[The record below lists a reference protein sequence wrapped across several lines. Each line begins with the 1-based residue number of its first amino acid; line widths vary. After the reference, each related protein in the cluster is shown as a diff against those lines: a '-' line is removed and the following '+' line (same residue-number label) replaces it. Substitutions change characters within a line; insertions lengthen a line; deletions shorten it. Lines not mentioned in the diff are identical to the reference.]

1 MAKKKTKKYSKKQL
15 TFIAV
20 ALIIIIVAL
29 SVCYFFIPEFK
40 KRVDD
45 YFASILGD
53 GSTITNTPKG
63 ESELRIHFL
72 DIGQGDSIFIELP
85 DDTTMLID
93 SGNGRNNGETTESKY
108 IVDYISSLGVSTID
122 YLVVT
127 HADTD
132 HSGNMTEVLKE
143 FEVEKAYVPDLDIT
157 SSRVSQ
163 TYKRFYNALLVETY
177 GNGNS
182 CQIEIS
188 SEFDVIESEKED
200 TEFCILF
207 LAPKEYYYGDALDE
221 PNFVS
226 SIMLLEYMSKRV
238 LFTGDAIK
246 EGEQILVSDYLA
258 GMYSSGMTS
267 SSGKVYG
274 VNLENID
281 ILKVGHHGSNTSSCQ
296 EFLDLL
302 KPKYSIISCGV
313 DNSYDHPHDEVM
325 QRLLGINSVCYRT
338 DILGTIVA
346 TIYPDVQKVI
356 AFSFDNEGNLT
367 ALSVFVTNSKNF
379 VLPMKKENI

>member
-1 MAKKKTKKYSKKQL
+1 MAKKKAKKYSKKQL
-15 TFIAV
+15 TLVAV

-207 LAPKEYYYGDALDE
+207 LAPKEYYYEDALDE

-246 EGEQILVSDYLA
+246 EGEQILVRDYLA

-325 QRLLGINSVCYRT
+325 QRLVDINSVCYRT

-356 AFSFDNEGNLT
+356 AFNFDNEGNLT
-367 ALSVFVTNSKNF
+367 AL
-379 VLPMKKENI
+379 